1 MLSPRY
7 WIFLIIVLTAV
18 GYSMIRLS
26 QTPEVITSDADPY
39 SYQYMELEN
48 GLKVLL
54 VNTPDADKASA
65 AMSVS
70 VGSMDDPKDREG
82 IAHFLEHMLFLGTE
96 PYPEP
101 DEYQQFIKQ
110 NGGSHNAFTSYA
122 QTTYFFDIDNDQLPG
137 ALDRFSPF
145 FISPTFDAAYVDREK
160 NAVNAEYSSNLKE
173 DGRRIYSAQK
183 LAMNP
188 AFGFANFSTGN
199 LDTLAD
205 RENSPVRDELINFY
219 QTHYSSD
226 RMTLVIAGDYDL
238 DQLSNWARALFSDI
252 PKRDIHFSR
261 PNVSV
266 FIPDQLPMDMNIEPV
281 KEIRQLQFTF
291 PLPAIKN
298 QYAYKPVSLIT
309 NLIGHEGEG
318 SILALLKEKG
328 WAESLSAGRGL
339 STEHASTMN
348 LSIGL
353 TKPGLLH
360 VEEIT
365 AILIHYVDLLK
376 ANGIPDYLKK
386 EQALQ
391 HEMMFRFQEH
401 GKISNYVTRL
411 SSNMLIFPIKD
422 TVYGNYR
429 TDIASDELIN
439 SYLADVSAENMLRT
453 LVAPGVTTD
462 TIDPWYETPI
472 RLRPSSFDKTAAVAD
487 LNKLHLPE
495 ANPFIPE
502 NLTLNPGKATDSP
515 ILLEQAEGRQVW
527 YYAEHDFEVPKAQV
541 LISLQIPSIQTD
553 GRQRVLAKLY
563 TRAVNEALNTYSYP
577 ATLAGLNY
585 HLSST
590 EKGIEVSVGGYYDK
604 LPVLLERVFETMQN
618 VEITEDEFTRY
629 KASLQRALEN
639 NLKARPYQRTMAEL
653 KHFLIDP
660 SFSDTDLLPLLG
672 DVTLD
677 NVRQFAAEF
686 DSKLSSVTYIHGA
699 MSVENAK
706 KLGALVAH
714 YYPARIAYPE
724 VSRLIQ
730 TPIGKYQQEVS
741 QDHPDKVMTL
751 YIQGTGNSDLERA
764 EVGLLAQMVSSPYY
778 QYMRTEQQLGYI
790 VFATALPKK
799 SVPGLLFIVQSPE
812 ASPEKMMKHSEI
824 FFRQYATEL
833 KNINEEEFD
842 LFRKGLITRLLE
854 KPKNMSEK
862 ANRFWG
868 DLIIGRYTFDTNDA
882 IAEHVSKIPHSRII
896 NLYQQAIMDA
906 GWSWVLH
913 TKGGQVEGFSPLSEV
928 DRTTL
933 KRFDL
938 PKATLPAETKTESV
952 KDADTDF

>member
-26 QTPEVITSDADPY
+26 QTPEVISSDADPY
-39 SYQYMELEN
+39 SYQYMQLEN

-70 VGSMDDPKDREG
+70 VGSMDDPDGREG
-82 IAHFLEHMLFLGTE
+82 LAHFLEHMLFLGTE

-122 QTTYFFDIDNDQLPG
+122 QTTYFFDIDNEQLPG

-183 LAMNP
+183 MAMNP
-188 AFGFANFSTGN
+188 DFGFSHFSTGN

-205 RENSPVRDELINFY
+205 RENSAIRDELISFY
-219 QTHYSSD
+219 KTHYSSD

-238 DQLSNWARALFSDI
+238 DQLSNWARGLFSDI
-252 PKRDIHFSR
+252 PQREVHFSR
-261 PNVSV
+261 PNVPV
-266 FIPDQLPMDMNIEPV
+266 FVTDQLPMDMNIEPV
-281 KEIRQLQFTF
+281 KELRQLKFMF
-291 PLPAIKN
+291 PLPEIKT

-339 STEHASTMN
+339 STDNASTMSV
-348 LSIGL
+348 SIGL
-353 TKPGLLH
+353 TKLGLLH
-360 VEEIT
+360 IEEIT
-365 AILIHYVDLLK
+365 AIFMHYVDLLK

-401 GKISNYVTRL
+401 GQISNYVTRL
-411 SSNMLIFPIKD
+411 SSNMLIFPVED
-422 TVYGNYR
+422 TIYGDYR
-429 TDIASDELIN
+429 TDLASDALLK
-439 SYLADVSAENMLRT
+439 SYLSNISADNMLRT
-453 LVAPGVTTD
+453 LVAPGVETD
-462 TIDPWYETPI
+462 TIDPWYDTPI
-472 RLRPSSFDKTAAVAD
+472 RIRPSSFNKAIEVAD
-487 LNKLHLPE
+487 LNQLHLPE

-502 NLTLNPGKATDSP
+502 NLTLNPGEATDIP
-515 ILLEQAEGRQVW
+515 VLLEQAEGRQVW

-541 LISLQIPSIQTD
+541 LISLQIPDIQTE
-553 GRQRVLAKLY
+553 GRQRLLAKLY

-585 HLSST
+585 RLSAT
-590 EKGIEVSVGGYYDK
+590 EKGLEVAVGGYYDK

-618 VEITEDEFTRY
+618 VEVSDDEFSRY
-629 KASLQRALEN
+629 KASLQRNLEN
-639 NLKARPYQRTMAEL
+639 NLKARPFQRTVAEL
-653 KHFLIDP
+653 KNFLIDP
-660 SFSDTDLLPLLG
+660 SFSDTDLLPLLS
-672 DVTLD
+672 DVTLKD
-677 NVRQFAAEF
+677 VQAFAAGF
-686 DSKLSSVTYIHGA
+686 DSKLASVTYVHGA
-699 MSVENAK
+699 MSAEDAQQ
-706 KLGALVAH
+706 LGALVSH
-714 YYPARIAYPE
+714 YYPARIAYPAT
-724 VSRLIQ
+724 SRLVH
-730 TPIGKYQQEVS
+730 TPKGKYQQEVS

-751 YIQGTGNSDLERA
+751 YIQGTDSSDLERA
-764 EVGLLAQMVSSPYY
+764 EFGLLAQMISSPYY

-790 VFATALPKK
+790 VFATALPQK
-799 SVPGLLFIVQSPE
+799 SVPALAFIVQSPE
-812 ASPEKMMKHSEI
+812 ASPEKMMEHTDI
-824 FFRQYATEL
+824 FFRQYASEL
-833 KNINEEEFD
+833 KNIDEKAYD
-842 LFRKGLITRLLE
+842 LFRQGLITRLLE

-862 ANRFWG
+862 AGTFWG
-868 DLIIGRYTFDTNDA
+868 DLITGRYAFDTRES
-882 IAEHVSKIPHSRII
+882 IAEQVATIPHARII
-896 NLYQQAIMDA
+896 NLYQQTIMDA
-906 GWSWVLH
+906 DSSWLLYSKGSQDVL
-913 TKGGQVEGFSPLSEV
+913 VEGFEPLSTLDRAALPRFAHPESPLPTAII
-928 DRTTL
+928 R
-933 KRFDL
+933 
-938 PKATLPAETKTESV
+938 ES
-952 KDADTDF
+952 TSQ